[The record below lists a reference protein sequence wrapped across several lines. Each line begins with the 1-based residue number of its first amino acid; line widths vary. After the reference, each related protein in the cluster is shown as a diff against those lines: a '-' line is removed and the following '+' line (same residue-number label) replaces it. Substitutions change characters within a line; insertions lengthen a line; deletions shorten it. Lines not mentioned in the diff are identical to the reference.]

1 MSDKYRSLTVA
12 LEEETSEENIKL
24 IQNAIEM
31 VKGVLRVVPEVAESD
46 NYAVKEI
53 VKWKI
58 IREMVTMLK
67 NFE

>member
-1 MSDKYRSLTVA
+1 MSDKYRSLTVV